1 MPSRLAIPLL
11 LVINVLAALLCAP
24 ASCRAEIVVS
34 PKQVE
39 ITGRLAGSQLLIDVT
54 LDGKTLDLTR
64 DAAFVVEPSGV
75 VEVSASGF
83 VKPLADGQAVIRI
96 TVRGETHS
104 VPVKVDR
111 VSLPVP
117 ADFERDVMPVLSRFA
132 CNSGACHGKQ
142 RGQNGFQL
150 SLLGFD
156 PDFDYEALAKEGRG
170 RRVFAP
176 AAERSLLL
184 LKPIGELPHGGG
196 KRIERNSAEYRVLYD
211 WVSTGM
217 PRQRQDLAVATV
229 LTGIVVEPHE
239 RVLPRM
245 AKQQLRVTAKYS
257 DGSTRDVTRLSA
269 YLSNEAAQVAVN
281 DSGLMTAGPI
291 VGDTAIMAR
300 YMGHIAVCGV
310 AVPHPEPAPDSVYAT
325 LPKQNFIDELV
336 WTKLK
341 TLGITP
347 SGPCAEHTF
356 LRRAYLDIIG
366 RGPTADE
373 AREYLDDISSFNR
386 NANGVRVEAAPA
398 VDPATAHADGV
409 GAKRVGV
416 DEALLERR
424 EALIDR
430 LLAHPEY
437 AEHWANK
444 WTDLLRPNPYH
455 VGIKSTL
462 AYDTWIRDAF
472 RKNKPY
478 DQFVREL
485 ITARGSTFR
494 DGNTVMFRDRR
505 SPDELTTIVSQL
517 FLGIRL
523 ECAKCHH
530 HPFEVY
536 GQDEFYSFAA
546 YFAKVSRKGT
556 GISAPISGSEE
567 FIFAGTSGTVNHPLK
582 NTPMTPKPLFGPAPN
597 LEGVEDPR
605 DALAEWITSDQNP
618 YFAQAMSNRVWADL
632 MGRGFVD
639 PVDDLRATNPPSN
652 GPLLKA
658 LADDFRTQRYDIKTL
673 IRRIT
678 TSHVY
683 GLSSLPNERNT
694 ADHRNFSRHYR
705 SRLRAEVLLDTVSNA
720 TGVRE
725 DFEAMPLG
733 SRAKEL
739 WTARID
745 SLFLDA
751 FGRQD
756 PNQDPPCERTLDTTI
771 VQSLHLMNSNTL
783 ARKVASDGSR
793 AHELAQS
800 DKTPAQIVEELYLS
814 LYARRPT
821 ADESNEASG
830 FFDEPDVTRRRATED
845 LMWAL
850 INTPEFVFKD

>member
-1 MPSRLAIPLL
+1 MSPHHLQLL
-11 LVINVLAALLCAP
+11 LCLSCLAVTVTNP
-24 ASCRAEIVVS
+24 AVCHGEIRVS
-34 PKQVE
+34 PTE
-39 ITGRLAGSQLLIDVT
+39 IKLKGPLAGSQLLLDLVI
-54 LDGKTLDLTR
+54 DGKTVDVTR
-64 DAAFVVEPSGV
+64 DSVFEVAPQGI
-75 VEVSASGF
+75 VEVSPAGH
-83 VKPLADGQAVIRI
+83 VKPLSDGQALIRI
-96 TVRGETHS
+96 SIRGEQFS
-104 VPVKVDR
+104 VPITVAQSSNSANVN
-111 VSLPVP
+111 
-117 ADFERDVMPVLSRFA
+117 FERDVMPVLSRFA

-170 RRVFAP
+170 RRVFAT
-176 AAERSLLL
+176 AADRSLLL

-196 KRIERNSAEYRVLYD
+196 KRIDRNSQEYRVLHD
-211 WVSTGM
+211 WISAGM
-217 PRQRQDLAVATV
+217 ARGDSSPGAPQTDVT
-229 LTGIVVEPHE
+229 LTGIAVEPNE
-239 RVLPRM
+239 RVLPRL

-269 YLSNEAAQVAVN
+269 YLSNEAAIVAVN
-281 DSGLMTAGPI
+281 DTGLMTAGPI
-291 VGDTAIMAR
+291 VGDTAVMAR
-300 YMGHIAVCGV
+300 YMGHIAVSGV
-310 AVPHPEPAPDSVYAT
+310 AVPHPDPAPEGEYAT
-325 LPKQNFIDELV
+325 LPKHNFIDGLV
-336 WTKLK
+336 WAKLK

-347 SGPCAEHTF
+347 SGPCADHTF
-356 LRRAYLDIIG
+356 LRRVYLDIIG
-366 RGPTADE
+366 RGPTASE
-373 AREYLDDISSFNR
+373 AREFLDDP
-386 NANGVRVEAAPA
+386 AP
-398 VDPATAHADGV
+398 D
-409 GAKRVGV
+409 KRVV
-416 DEALLERR
+416 
-424 EALIDR
+424 LIDR
-430 LLAHPEY
+430 LLVHPEY

-455 VGIKSTL
+455 VGIKATL
-462 AYDTWIRDAF
+462 AYDTWIRDSF

-494 DGNTVMFRDRR
+494 EGNTVMFRDRR

-546 YFAKVSRKGT
+546 YFAKLSRKGT

-567 FIFAGTSGTVNHPLK
+567 FIFAGNSGVVNHPLK
-582 NTPMTPKPLFGPAPN
+582 HTPMTPKPLFGAAPN
-597 LEGVEDPR
+597 LEGVDDPR
-605 DALAEWITSDQNP
+605 EALAEWITSDSNH

-632 MGRGFVD
+632 MGRGMVD

-652 GPLLKA
+652 GPLLSA
-658 LADDFRTQRYDIKTL
+658 LANDFREHRYDIRQL
-673 IRRIT
+673 IRRIS
-678 TSHVY
+678 TSYVY
-683 GLSSLPNERNT
+683 GLSSIPNDKNV

-705 SRLRAEVLLDTVSNA
+705 TRLRAEVLLDTVSTA

-725 DFEAMPLG
+725 DFEAMPMG

-800 DKTPAQIVEELYLS
+800 DKTPAQIVEELYLA
-814 LYARRPT
+814 LYARRPL
-821 ADESNEASG
+821 AEELKDAIAVFEEPESN
-830 FFDEPDVTRRRATED
+830 RRRATED

>member
-1 MPSRLAIPLL
+1 MLMQSAEFPSFRVSVMHKHSAILLALNFCI
-11 LVINVLAALLCAP
+11 LALGDFSP
-24 ASCRAEIVVS
+24 ARGEIVVS
-34 PKQVE
+34 PKQLQLS
-39 ITGRLAGSQLLIDVT
+39 GRLAGSQLLVETEI
-54 LDGKTLDLTR
+54 DGKTVDLTR
-64 DAAFVVEPSGV
+64 DAKYTATPPGIVEIA
-75 VEVSASGF
+75 ASGY
-83 VKPLADGQAVIRI
+83 VRPLQDGQAVIRI
-96 TVRGETHS
+96 DIRGEALS
-104 VPVKVDR
+104 VPVTIVQLTQT
-111 VSLPVP
+111 VAV
-117 ADFERDVMPVLSRFA
+117 DFERDVMPVLSRFS
-132 CNSGACHGKQ
+132 CNAGACHGKQ

-184 LKPIGELPHGGG
+184 QKPTGELPHGGG
-196 KRIERNSAEYRVLYD
+196 KRIEKNSAEYRVLYD
-211 WVSTGM
+211 WVAAGM
-217 PRQRQDLAVATV
+217 PRRSVPVTQPDAGADIT
-229 LTGIVVEPHE
+229 LTGISVEPRE
-239 RVLPRM
+239 RVLPKLAR
-245 AKQQLRVTAKYS
+245 QQLRVTAKYS
-257 DGSTRDVTRLSA
+257 DGSTRDVTRLTA
-269 YLSNEAAQVAVN
+269 YLSNEAAQVAVD

-310 AVPHPEPAPDSVYAT
+310 AVPHPDAVPDSVYAT
-325 LPKQNFIDELV
+325 LPKQNFIDDLV

-341 TLGITP
+341 TLRITP
-347 SGPCAEHTF
+347 SPPCDEHTF
-356 LRRAYLDIIG
+356 LRRVYLDIIG
-366 RGPTADE
+366 RGPTAEE
-373 AREYLDDISSFNR
+373 AREFLDDK
-386 NANGVRVEAAPA
+386 
-398 VDPATAHADGV
+398 TAD
-409 GAKRVGV
+409 KRV
-416 DEALLERR
+416 
-424 EALIDR
+424 ALIDR
-430 LLAHPEY
+430 LLADPEY

-462 AYDTWIRDAF
+462 AYDTWIRDSF

-505 SPDELTTIVSQL
+505 APDDLTTITSQL

-546 YFAKVSRKGT
+546 YFAKIGRKGT

-567 FIFAGTSGTVNHPLK
+567 FIFAGTNGTVNHPLK
-582 NTPMTPKPLFGPAPN
+582 NTPMTPRPLFGTSPS

-605 DALAEWITSDQNP
+605 EALAEWMTSPENH
-618 YFAQAMSNRVWADL
+618 YFAQAMANRVWADM
-632 MGRGFVD
+632 MGRGFVE
-639 PVDDLRATNPPSN
+639 PVDDLRATNPASN
-652 GPLLKA
+652 APLLKA
-658 LADDFRTQRYDIKTL
+658 LGDDFRARKFDIKQL
-673 IRRIT
+673 IRRIA
-678 TSHVY
+678 TSYVY
-683 GLSSLPNERNT
+683 SISSLPNERN
-694 ADHRNFSRHYR
+694 ASDHRNFSRHYR
-705 SRLRAEVLLDTVSNA
+705 TRLRAEVLLDTVSTA
-720 TGVRE
+720 TSVRE
-725 DFEAMPLG
+725 EFEAMPQG

-793 AHELAQS
+793 AHLLATS
-800 DKTPAQIVEELYLS
+800 KLTPPQIVEELYLS
-814 LYARRPT
+814 LYARRPS
-821 ADESNEASG
+821 ADELKEAVSLFEESG
-830 FFDEPDVTRRRATED
+830 ADRRRVCED
-845 LMWAL
+845 LMWAM